1 MLGDTNYNS
10 DAWLGFKKALLSIK
24 LAERKSCFVTRLQL
38 VRVSTPTIT
47 EIRWIKSPAL
57 RGCNR
62 DVFKVKVNRYLK
74 SYPSF

>member
-1 MLGDTNYNS
+1 MLSDTNYNS

-57 RGCNR
+57 
-62 DVFKVKVNRYLK
+62 KVLTYQCFMLIELYLK
-74 SYPSF
+74 

>member
-57 RGCNR
+57 
-62 DVFKVKVNRYLK
+62 KVLTYQSFMLIEMYLK
-74 SYPSF
+74 